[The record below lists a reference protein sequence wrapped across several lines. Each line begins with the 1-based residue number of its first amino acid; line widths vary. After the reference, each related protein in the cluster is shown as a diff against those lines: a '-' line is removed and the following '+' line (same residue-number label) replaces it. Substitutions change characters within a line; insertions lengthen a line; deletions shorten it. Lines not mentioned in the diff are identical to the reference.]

1 MLEDAL
7 YSGRQI
13 NRAGI
18 EKLVYASESA
28 RNGSLDALKGQ
39 YHRLLSD
46 LPPARP
52 LIQHHYAEPEI
63 IEVSSSSSSG
73 HSSPRYA
80 SAPRARPALMA
91 PPPPPSQPKRPSSGL
106 GFFCRYSADLQLSP
120 MPLARTFDPG
130 RGSRCPA
137 CRARLPL
144 DAEDMWDIEFP
155 VRRKMLLLPPPPP
168 EDAGAARRDPSPP
181 GRSPARRAD
190 ERSPRGRSRSGKAV
204 VAAVAAAEEQRAAV
218 QIMRFRV
225 PARFVAKCHTPEGDY
240 ACVLC
245 CGPRGDYTGPVVL
258 CDGPESLIDHVAREH
273 RIMDIE
279 REVDILPG

>member
-1 MLEDAL
+1 
-7 YSGRQI
+7 
-13 NRAGI
+13 
-18 EKLVYASESA
+18 
-28 RNGSLDALKGQ
+28 
-39 YHRLLSD
+39 
-46 LPPARP
+46 
-52 LIQHHYAEPEI
+52 
-63 IEVSSSSSSG
+63 
-73 HSSPRYA
+73 
-80 SAPRARPALMA
+80 MA
-91 PPPPPSQPKRPSSGL
+91 PPPPPPQPKRPSSGL
-106 GFFCRYSADLQLSP
+106 DFFCRYSADLQLSP
-120 MPLARTFDPG
+120 MPLARAFDPG

-155 VRRKMLLLPPPPP
+155 VRKKLLLLPPP

-190 ERSPRGRSRSGKAV
+190 EGSPRGRSRSGKAV
-204 VAAVAAAEEQRAAV
+204 VAAVAAAEEQQQRAAV
-218 QIMRFRV
+218 RMMRFRV

-245 CGPRGDYTGPVVL
+245 CGPRGDYAGPVVL